1 MAEHH
6 AREQPEARLEPR
18 QRHRP
23 APGQHEQ
30 EPVAHHRRPPRSGV
44 RAEEGRQGQEWQDQ
58 HQRQHR
64 RYVTKNCLTTVNVRC
79 AASAPRAC
87 TRKDPNATSVIVT
100 AVPEA
105 TMTLT
110 APEVSV
116 AHPEDPVAAAGS
128 ALTCTSCT
136 CVSVGAKIVT
146 TSASSNQAMAFE
158 DAYVVTPVIAE
169 TTRFGRFASAWLMA
183 YSKALRTELGCVL
196 PVGAHRIDRV
206 TSRTGASPLPQD
218 IVAVMTES
226 ASTTTP
232 RGVASAPTRYVFV
245 ATAKAADKIV
255 LPSSNTLM
263 VPPLPP
269 ELQKAWTWKM
279 VTCIPVATR

>member
-23 APGQHEQ
+23 APGEHEQ
-30 EPVAHHRRPPRSGV
+30 QPVAHHRRPPWSGV
-44 RAEEGRQGQEWQDQ
+44 RAEEGRQGQEWQNQ
-58 HQRQHR
+58 HQRPHR
-64 RYVTKNCLTTVNVRC
+64 RYVTRNCFTTANVRC
-79 AASAPRAC
+79 AASAPRAS

-128 ALTCTSCT
+128 ALTCPSCT

-146 TSASSNQAMAFE
+146 TSASANPAMAFE

-196 PVGAHRIDRV
+196 PVGAHRIDSV
-206 TSRTGASPLPQD
+206 TSRTSAPAPLNS
-218 IVAVMTES
+218 VAVIVEPARTG
-226 ASTTTP
+226 TP
-232 RGVASAPTRYVFV
+232 SGVASAPTPEVFV
-245 ATAKAADKIV
+245 AN
-255 LPSSNTLM
+255 PM
-263 VPPLPP
+263 
-269 ELQKAWTWKM
+269 
-279 VTCIPVATR
+279 